1 MADKTLGINTS
12 MDVSDIRDGLTEI
25 ISDFKELPDMFS
37 IDMNLTGDAI
47 DQVKDL
53 KENLEDL
60 NSENATP
67 DADLGGNAQEDVNNL
82 ESDLTDLES
91 RNVAVDAEVTGDAT
105 KEMSDLETE
114 SNELDNKQV
123 DIEVDASGDAS
134 ENLQEDSESADSV
147 TDALV
152 GAASAATAYKF
163 GMDGLS
169 YQSYIGQAVAFT
181 SATNDQRA
189 AMEEAVR
196 SNSSARYKVDD
207 LAEAMDW
214 LGKQTGDANEA
225 TSLFGT
231 EMSYVKD
238 NGADLQNS
246 VTKLT
251 NLYKEYGLNTTEAAD
266 ATNTLNGEILK
277 SGYTGDEFLNLTS
290 KASLELKNMG
300 FSLQDTGAI
309 VSAFGQS
316 GVNASDAMRAMR
328 GGFATFVQDF
338 STSNS
343 NLGDYES
350 KIQSLGV
357 ATRDANGNLR
367 SQKDVLSDLLVAFSK
382 MPDGPEKT
390 ELAME
395 LFGTSAGKVIGNLN
409 TNYQSVEDS
418 ANSSSQ
424 AQVDAAKQV
433 RQQTQDPYQWLI
445 NQLQLIASYLG
456 ITLSQLIATAG
467 TVAGLAIF
475 KFRHQIVDG
484 LKSLPSDI
492 ADVLKNVK
500 IADAI
505 EKEVRPDIINKAF
518 KEDTVKAEQVLE
530 GARNPIKTKVS
541 NIVSDIKN
549 KFGELRDIKLGD
561 IDVSTPK
568 LEISS
573 FVDNAKAKLNEL
585 KDSNVWSKIFSD
597 EKGTVTTSTF
607 KINSFVDDAKV
618 KVGELDNYDVYDR
631 IFKDT
636 GEGDTA
642 LSKIS
647 GLVDNIKLKVA
658 DLDGSNVY
666 NKVFGSGTPESTT
679 TEEPVT
685 PKVGETTG
693 SDTISNIQEGA
704 SRGVSKFTET
714 GGSIIDKIVEGA
726 KKVTLPSAG
735 EIVDGLF
742 NGLKTS
748 ISLGSARATGMSL
761 ATTFFDFLKPAAT
774 LGGSD
779 MFAFMGMDLPGNPLW
794 NLENNQPLIDWD
806 PINQMKA
813 DLANAGNKNVKGS
826 LADQL
831 NLPGWIKGQEPEIN
845 SALNG
850 LEDSI
855 KSHLPKMPNIL
866 GDLGN
871 IKLPSLSSLESGI
884 GSELNGLKSYITSH
898 IPKIPN
904 ILGDLSKIK
913 LPSLS
918 SIESGIGSEFNS
930 LKSYVTSHLPKVPNI
945 NWNTLGNG
953 LGGVVTK
960 AENTYNGLKS
970 YVLSHVPKIPIP
982 TWNNVS
988 QGLSGIVSTAESE
1001 YGGLKSYVISHI
1013 PKVPIPSWSNI
1024 RSGLPGAVKTAE
1036 DDLRGLESFVGG
1048 VPGKLYSLGNQIGE
1062 RFAAGIRSAEGDVN
1076 SALQWLKDRLP
1087 ASPPKTGPLAGI
1099 KAENM
1104 QSWASGIAHAGVSGF
1119 SEIESGI
1126 SSTLGSAV
1134 NTAES
1139 ELNKIKGT
1147 VTGFSGEMESTAS
1160 HLWNIGESMISNLS
1174 NGITAGLPDLSSV
1187 FSEISNMF
1195 PHSPPKEGPLASI
1208 KAENMK
1214 AWAKNIALAGVEGLS
1229 HFTGYM
1235 DEMVQ
1240 LPRLSNLSSPGL
1252 TKALTSS
1259 QNNQTVINLNV
1270 SDGAVVIQGNA
1281 DENVVKNAGSILG
1294 SSFADKLSGQANNRG
1309 VSTINV
1315 IR

>member
-1 MADKTLGINTS
+1 
-12 MDVSDIRDGLTEI
+12 
-25 ISDFKELPDMFS
+25 
-37 IDMNLTGDAI
+37 
-47 DQVKDL
+47 
-53 KENLEDL
+53 
-60 NSENATP
+60 
-67 DADLGGNAQEDVNNL
+67 
-82 ESDLTDLES
+82 
-91 RNVAVDAEVTGDAT
+91 
-105 KEMSDLETE
+105 
-114 SNELDNKQV
+114 
-123 DIEVDASGDAS
+123 
-134 ENLQEDSESADSV
+134 
-147 TDALV
+147 
-152 GAASAATAYKF
+152 
-163 GMDGLS
+163 MDGLS

-189 AMEEAVR
+189 AMEESVR

-214 LGKQTGDANEA
+214 LSKQTGDANEA

-251 NLYKEYGLNTTEAAD
+251 NLYKEYGLNTSEAAD

-343 NLGDYES
+343 DLSNYES

-357 ATRDANGNLR
+357 TTRDANGNLR

-382 MPDGPEKT
+382 MPDGPKKT

-500 IADAI
+500 IADTI

-549 KFGELRDIKLGD
+549 KFGELKEDIKIGD

-568 LEISS
+568 SNLNS
-573 FVDNAKAKLNEL
+573 FVDGAKAKLGEL
-585 KDSNVWSKIFSD
+585 KGSNVWDILFGD
-597 EKGTVTTSTF
+597 EKGTVTVSTS
-607 KINSFVDDAKV
+607 KLNSFVDDAKV
-618 KVGELDNYDVYDR
+618 KVGELDNYDVYDK

-666 NKVFGSGTPESTT
+666 SKVFGSGTPESTT

-704 SRGVSKFTET
+704 NRGVSKFTET

-735 EIVDGLF
+735 EIVDSLF

-761 ATTFFDFLKPAAT
+761 ATTFFDFLKPAAS

-831 NLPGWIKGQEPEIN
+831 NLQGWIKGQEPEIN
-845 SALNG
+845 SALDG

-871 IKLPSLSSLESGI
+871 IKLPSLSSIESGI
-884 GSELNGLKSYITSH
+884 GSELNGLKGYITSH
-898 IPKIPN
+898 IPKMPN

-918 SIESGIGSEFNS
+918 SIESSIGSEFNS

-982 TWNNVS
+982 TWSNVS

-1024 RSGLPGAVKTAE
+1024 RSGLPGAVKIAE

-1134 NTAES
+1134 STAES
-1139 ELNKIKGT
+1139 ELSRIEGT
-1147 VTGFSGEMESTAS
+1147 ITGFSGEMESTAS
-1160 HLWNIGESMISNLS
+1160 HLWSIGESMISNLS

-1214 AWAKNIALAGVEGLS
+1214 AWTKNIAQAGVEGLS

-1240 LPRLSNLSSPGL
+1240 LPNLPNFSSPNLAKSVNG
-1252 TKALTSS
+1252 S
-1259 QNNQTVINLNV
+1259 QAGQTVVYLTV
-1270 SDGAVVIQGNA
+1270 QDGAVQVNGNA
-1281 DENVVKNAGSILG
+1281 DKSVINQGGNLLGNNISLSLQKGAVTNGLKPTVIL
-1294 SSFADKLSGQANNRG
+1294 R
-1309 VSTINV
+1309 
-1315 IR
+1315 R

>member
-1 MADKTLGINTS
+1 MTDKTLGINTS

-82 ESDLTDLES
+82 ESNLTDLES

-123 DIEVDASGDAS
+123 DIEVDTSGDAS

-196 SNSSARYKVDD
+196 SNSSARYKVDE

-475 KFRHQIVDG
+475 KFRHQIIDG

-500 IADAI
+500 IADII

-568 LEISS
+568 LEINS
-573 FVDNAKAKLNEL
+573 FVDNAKVKLNEL
-585 KDSNVWSKIFSD
+585 KGSNVWDILFGD
-597 EKGTVTTSTF
+597 EKGTVTVSTS
-607 KINSFVDDAKV
+607 KLNSFVDDAKG
-618 KVGELDNYDVYDR
+618 KIGELDNYDVYDK

-666 NKVFGSGTPESTT
+666 SKVFGSGTPESTT

-693 SDTISNIQEGA
+693 SDTISNIKEGA
-704 SRGVSKFTET
+704 NSGVSKFTET

-779 MFAFMGMDLPGNPLW
+779 MFAFMGMDLPGNPLY
-794 NLENNQPLIDWD
+794 NLENKQPIIDWD
-806 PINQMKA
+806 PINQMKK
-813 DLANAGNKNVKGS
+813 DIGNATNKNVQGS

-831 NLPGWIKGQEPEIN
+831 NLPGWLKGH
-845 SALNG
+845 G
-850 LEDSI
+850 V
-855 KSHLPKMPNIL
+855 
-866 GDLGN
+866 
-871 IKLPSLSSLESGI
+871 SLES
-884 GSELNGLKSYITSH
+884 SYKM
-898 IPKIPN
+898 PKISWSGLTSGLDGAKTTVQTK
-904 ILGDLSKIK
+904 LGQLQQYVNSNVTSK
-913 LPSLS
+913 LPKVNWSTIHQGLDS
-918 SIESGIGSEFNS
+918 AKSTVQGKWGQ
-930 LKSYVTSHLPKVPNI
+930 LKQYVTSHAPNTKLNWTTIHQGLDAAKNTVQTKWGGLQQYVTQHTPKVKVPTWSDVEKGLDPAKQWVQGE
-945 NWNTLGNG
+945 WNSL
-953 LGGVVTK
+953 K
-960 AENTYNGLKS
+960 TY
-970 YVLSHVPKIPIP
+970 VESHV
-982 TWNNVS
+982 
-988 QGLSGIVSTAESE
+988 
-1001 YGGLKSYVISHI
+1001 
-1013 PKVPIPSWSNI
+1013 PKVPIPKWSDIEKGEHEAVQWVQNEWNKFMQWL
-1024 RSGLPGAVKTAE
+1024 GTLPGKMENYGGQIVH
-1036 DDLRGLESFVGG
+1036 GLEEGILNG
-1048 VPGKLYSLGNQIGE
+1048 IPGL
-1062 RFAAGIRSAEGDVN
+1062 RSALSVIQGMTETH
-1076 SALQWLKDRLP
+1076 
-1087 ASPPKTGPLAGI
+1087 SPPKTGPLSNVSSDGWKNWGNSLINGFNGGLSSGFGGLDVNLESITSKTSSFLAS
-1099 KAENM
+1099 M
-1104 QSWASGIAHAGVSGF
+1104 QSTS
-1119 SEIESGI
+1119 
-1126 SSTLGSAV
+1126 
-1134 NTAES
+1134 
-1139 ELNKIKGT
+1139 
-1147 VTGFSGEMESTAS
+1147 S
-1160 HLWNIGESMISNLS
+1160 HLWSTGLSMINNLS
-1174 NGITAGLPDLSSV
+1174 GGITAGLPNLSSV
-1187 FSEISNMF
+1187 FTRISNMF
-1195 PHSPPKEGPLASI
+1195 PHSPPKEGPLATI

-1214 AWAKNIALAGVEGLS
+1214 SWAASLAQGGVAGLS
-1229 HFTGYM
+1229 KFTGYM

-1240 LPRLSNLSSPGL
+1240 LPTLSNLSNPGL
-1252 TKALTSS
+1252 TKAINSS
-1259 QNNQTVINLNV
+1259 QVGQTVIYLTV
-1270 SDGAVVIQGNA
+1270 QDGAVQVNGNA
-1281 DENVVKNAGSILG
+1281 DKNVVNQGGNLLGNSI
-1294 SSFADKLSGQANNRG
+1294 SSSLQKGAVTNGLKP
-1309 VSTINV
+1309 TV
-1315 IR
+1315 ILRR